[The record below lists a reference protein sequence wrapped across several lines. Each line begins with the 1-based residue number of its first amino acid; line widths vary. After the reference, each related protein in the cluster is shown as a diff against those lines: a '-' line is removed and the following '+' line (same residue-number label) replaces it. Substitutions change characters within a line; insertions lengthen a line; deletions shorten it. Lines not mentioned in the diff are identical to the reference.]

1 MADYDR
7 TNTGALFKNDRKESE
22 RHPDYTGSINVGGTD
37 YWLSAWLKT
46 DRNGKRFMSLSVK
59 PKDEVRHHEDR
70 KSPGAAVSNGYQR
83 ASNSATRDSM
93 NAQRPAAHPAGA
105 MADMDDDIPF
115 VCLGAGRAWAV
126 I

>member
-46 DRNGKRFMSLSVK
+46 DRNGKKFMSLSVK

-70 KSPGAAVSNGYQR
+70 KNPGPPIENAYAK
-83 ASNSATRDSM
+83 ASAGSATRQSM
-93 NAQRPAAHPAGA
+93 ASQAPAGFV
-105 MADMDDDIPF
+105 DDDSDIQF
-115 VCLGAGRAWAV
+115 
-126 I
+126 